1 MKNMFKKLVC
11 VGLVGLLVAG
21 SSCKNMVE
29 AEIIQGKNG
38 TVYISYD
45 KIEEQENKLVLK
57 ECFNIKNAK
66 VKFDKKKNLYTV
78 EFKTNNCKKARKLV
92 KDIANKLHGTEI
104 EKLFNEKRTYSIKV
118 IAKINKSHT
127 HSYYIKGHKV
137 K

>member
-1 MKNMFKKLVC
+1 MKKLIKKIVC
-11 VGLVGLLVAG
+11 VGLVGLLVLG
-21 SSCKNMVE
+21 NTCNTVE

-38 TVYISYD
+38 TVYINYD
-45 KIEEQENKLVLK
+45 KIEEQENRLVLK

-66 VKFDKKKNLYTV
+66 VKFNKKKNLYTV

-118 IAKINKSHT
+118 IAKIKRQVVDLLNC
-127 HSYYIKGHKV
+127 ICI
-137 K
+137 

>member
-1 MKNMFKKLVC
+1 MKKLIKKIIC
-11 VGLVGLLVAG
+11 ITLTGLMVMGNT
-21 SSCKNMVE
+21 CNTVE

-118 IAKINKSHT
+118 IAKMKNGNHS
-127 HSYYIKGHKV
+127 HSYFIKGHKV